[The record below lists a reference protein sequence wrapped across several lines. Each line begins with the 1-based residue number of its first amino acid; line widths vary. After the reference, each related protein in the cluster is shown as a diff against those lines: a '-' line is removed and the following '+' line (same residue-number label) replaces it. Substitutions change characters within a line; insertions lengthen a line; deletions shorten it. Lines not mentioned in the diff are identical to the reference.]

1 MNISER
7 LALLLKEKNITAN
20 ALSKK
25 TGVPQP
31 TIHKILEGKTTNPGI
46 NTISALAK
54 GLDTT
59 IFNLMLYISDEEA
72 EHIYDSEGMT
82 LKERRTGSHE
92 IFKRKIEVQYKAPL
106 LSWVQAGNM
115 TQIKDEELNE
125 WYYYPGKAAN
135 DHIFCLR
142 VEGESMEP
150 KYQDG
155 DIVFVDPDKAY
166 NNGSTV
172 IVVDDDYPEGSY
184 ATMKKLVM
192 DGPKKYLKPL
202 NPEWPGPKFIDFTNT
217 MRIVGVVIGKFVKE

>member
-1 MNISER
+1 MSISER
-7 LALLLKEKNITAN
+7 LALLLKEKNLTAN

-31 TIHKILEGKTTNPGI
+31 TIHKILDGKTANPGV
-46 NTISALAK
+46 NTIAALAK

-59 IFNLMLYISDEEA
+59 IFNLLLNIDEKNIK
-72 EHIYDSEGMT
+72 IYDSEGMT
-82 LKERRTGSHE
+82 LNERHKPLF
-92 IFKRKIEVQYKAPL
+92 FKKRIEVNCKAPL
-106 LSWVQAGNM
+106 ISWVQAGNM
-115 TQIKDEELNE
+115 TQIKEDELNE
-125 WYYYPGKAAN
+125 WYYYPGKAQN
-135 DHIFCLR
+135 DRIFCLR

-150 KYQDG
+150 KYQEG

-172 IVVDDDYPEGSY
+172 IVVDDEYPEGSY

-192 DGPKKYLKPL
+192 DGPNKYLKPL
-202 NPEWPGPKFIDFTNT
+202 NPEWPGPKFINFTRT